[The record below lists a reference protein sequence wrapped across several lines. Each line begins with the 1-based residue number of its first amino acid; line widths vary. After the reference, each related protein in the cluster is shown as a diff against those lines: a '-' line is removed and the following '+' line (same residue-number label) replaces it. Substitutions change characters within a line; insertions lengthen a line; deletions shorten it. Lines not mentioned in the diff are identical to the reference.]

1 MQAPFEFD
9 NTVRGGKSHTE
20 KIINKL
26 GYFDIKVACHPSQM
40 AGGRWHG
47 NSRPLSHQGAT
58 SHTARHLETNK
69 RKTTKAFTRVA
80 YGTCDVS
87 RPSVLKV
94 LYILFSFSIFVRRA
108 AWCET
113 GLNEY

>member
-40 AGGRWHG
+40 AGGR
-47 NSRPLSHQGAT
+47 
-58 SHTARHLETNK
+58 
-69 RKTTKAFTRVA
+69 
-80 YGTCDVS
+80 
-87 RPSVLKV
+87 
-94 LYILFSFSIFVRRA
+94 
-108 AWCET
+108 
-113 GLNEY
+113 